1 MVLNIRT
8 KTKALITINDRAMLK
23 LMREMYARRINSLP
37 PYLFAE
43 LDERKKEAEKRGADI
58 IDLGIGDPDLP
69 TPSHIVEA
77 ACHAAKDPLNHRY
90 PSYEGMF
97 SFREAVAAWYKHRK
111 HVTLD
116 AEDEV
121 LTLIGSK
128 EGIAHSAFAFLDPGD
143 IALVPDPAYP
153 VYKNAAVLANAIPH
167 SLPLT
172 EENEFKPDLESI
184 DKEVARKA
192 KIMFLNYPNNPTAAT
207 VEKSFFKEVVDF
219 ALDNDIIVFHDNPY
233 SELTFDGYDSPSFL
247 AVDNA
252 MEVGIEFNS
261 LSKTYNMT
269 GWRIGFAVG
278 NSEILR
284 GLRTVKTNVDSGTF
298 QAVQVAGI
306 AALTGPQD
314 CVKRNVGIYRERRD
328 ILVEGLR
335 SAGIEVKKPKAT
347 FYLWA
352 KVPQGKEISPSSSI
366 QFSMFL
372 LERAGVVVTPGIGFG
387 EYGEGFIRLAL
398 CVNVE
403 RIKEACE
410 RIKGLNI

>member
-1 MVLNIRT
+1 
-8 KTKALITINDRAMLK
+8 
-23 LMREMYARRINSLP
+23 MREMYARRINSLP

-77 ACHAAKDPLNHRY
+77 ACHAAQDPVNHRY

-97 SFREAVAAWYKHRK
+97 SFREAVAAWYNHRK

-153 VYKNAAVLANAIPH
+153 VYKNAAALADAIPH
-167 SLPLT
+167 PLPLT
-172 EENEFKPDLESI
+172 EENEFKPDLESV
-184 DKEVARKA
+184 DKDAARKA

-219 ALDNDIIVFHDNPY
+219 AHDNDIIVFHDNPY

-335 SAGIEVKKPKAT
+335 SAGIDVKKPKAT

-352 KVPQGKEISPSSSI
+352 KIPQIKEFSSSPSI

-398 CVNVE
+398 CVSVE

>member
-1 MVLNIRT
+1 
-8 KTKALITINDRAMLK
+8 
-23 LMREMYARRINSLP
+23 MYATRISSLP

-43 LDERKKEAEKRGADI
+43 IDERKKEAKKKGVDI
-58 IDLGIGDPDLP
+58 IDLGVGDPDLP
-69 TPSHIVEA
+69 TPQHVVDAI
-77 ACHAAKDPLNHRY
+77 CHAAKDPLNHRY
-90 PSYEGMF
+90 PSYEGMR
-97 SFREAVAAWYKHRK
+97 SFREAVAAWYKQRK
-111 HVTLD
+111 QVSLD

-153 VYKNAAVLANAIPH
+153 VYKNATILANSIPH
-167 SLPLT
+167 SVPLT

-184 DKEVARKA
+184 DSEVARKA

-219 ALDNDIIVFHDNPY
+219 ALDHDIIVLHDNPY
-233 SELTFDGYDSPSFL
+233 SELTFDGYEAPSFM
-247 AVDNA
+247 AVDA
-252 MEVGIEFNS
+252 AKEVGIEFNS

-284 GLRTVKTNVDSGTF
+284 GLRLVKTNVDSGAF

-306 AALTGPQD
+306 TALTGSQE
-314 CVKRNVGIYRERRD
+314 CVKSNVEVYRERRD
-328 ILVEGLR
+328 ILIDGLR
-335 SAGIEVKKPKAT
+335 SAGLEVKKPKAT

-352 KVPQGKEISPSSSI
+352 KVPKVRKISSSI

-387 EYGEGFIRLAL
+387 EKGEGFIRFSL
-398 CVNVE
+398 CVSAE
-403 RIKEACE
+403 RVKEACE
-410 RIKGLNI
+410 RIKGLDL